1 MNSGDEIALLSI
13 LCCYS
18 LVIGYYEHKIVS
30 RLRKIYQYI
39 YHRKLSQFIAN
50 VEIVH
55 DNMTHDKLSSTI
67 ARFV

>member
-1 MNSGDEIALLSI
+1 MNSGDEIALLSL

-18 LVIGYYEHKIVS
+18 LVIGYYEHQILS
-30 RLRKIYQYI
+30 RLRKKYQYI
-39 YHRKLSQFIAN
+39 YHRRLSQCIAN

-55 DNMTHDKLSSTI
+55 DNMTHNKLSSKI